1 MPEQVRF
8 NIDAHQ
14 LRIVVGVMQSYL
26 SEPPRGELHHFMH
39 SIIAQQCVTLE
50 RKLLL
55 RRLEYR
61 LYMPTHFAIA
71 FRRMVSVGMEVL
83 PEGTNKT
90 AMRMLMAEVDPV
102 VSSFLDW
109 Q

>member
-1 MPEQVRF
+1 MREQVRF

-26 SEPPRGELHHFMH
+26 AEPARGELHNFLH

-61 LYMPTHFAIA
+61 LSMPVHFALA
-71 FRRMVSVGMEVL
+71 FRRMVSAGMELV
-83 PEGTNKT
+83 PEGNDRT
-90 AMRMLMAEVDPV
+90 AMRMLMAQVDPV
-102 VSSFLDW
+102 VANYIYW

>member
-1 MPEQVRF
+1 MAEQVRF
-8 NIDAHQ
+8 KADHHQ

-26 SEPPRGELHHFMH
+26 AEPPRGELHNFLY

-61 LYMPTHFAIA
+61 LSMPVHFALA
-71 FRRMVSVGMEVL
+71 FRRMVGAGIAVL
-83 PEGTNKT
+83 PEAGSTE
-90 AMRMLMAEVDPV
+90 MRLLMAEVDPKLTKYTHV
-102 VSSFLDW
+102 

>member
-14 LRIVVGVMQSYL
+14 LRIVVEVMQSYL
-26 SEPPRGELHHFMH
+26 SEPPRGELHNFLH
-39 SIIAQQCVTLE
+39 SIIAQQCITLE

-55 RRLEYR
+55 RRLEYK
-61 LYMPTHFAIA
+61 LTMPTHFAIA
-71 FRRMVSVGMEVL
+71 FRRMVLVGMEVL

-90 AMRMLMAEVDPV
+90 AMRMLMAVVDPAV
-102 VSSFLDW
+102 NKYTHC
-109 Q
+109 